1 VTVFLTGATGFIGR
15 TLAVRLAREGHRVRC
30 LVRTPAKA
38 AWMREHPSLEPVHGD
53 LEDGALLRTAAAG
66 AEVIFH
72 LAGCTSAV
80 RKETLFAV
88 NGDATGR
95 LAEAA
100 SAAASPSARL
110 VYVSSL
116 AAAGPHTADRPA
128 REESPPRPVSEY
140 GRSKL
145 LGEELLRRHCSGLSW
160 TIIRPPAVYGPF
172 DRDVLFL
179 FKMARRGILL
189 RVRGVNTET
198 SLIHVDDLVEALVL
212 AAFHPGAAGKHYY
225 VSDGNVYN
233 AGEIAATLRSL
244 TGRGVNLPLPV
255 SAMKLAGRFC
265 DLAGLVTGRPLL
277 LNSDKVT
284 ETLQP
289 GWVCSSGKIRREI
302 GFTPRIAMAEG
313 FASTYRW
320 YRSHGWI

>member
-1 VTVFLTGATGFIGR
+1 VNVFLTGATGFIGR
-15 TLAVRLAREGHRVRC
+15 TLAVRLAEEGHRVRC

-38 AWMREHPSLEPVHGD
+38 DWMREHPSLEPVHGD

-72 LAGCTSAV
+72 LAACTSAV
-80 RKETLFAV
+80 RTETLFAV

-100 SAAASPSARL
+100 SAAAASSARL

-116 AAAGPHTADRPA
+116 AAAGPHTADQPA

-179 FKMARRGILL
+179 FKLAQKGILL
-189 RVRGVNTET
+189 KVRGVHTET
-198 SLIHVDDLVEALVL
+198 SLLHVDDIVEALLL
-212 AAFHPGAAGKHYY
+212 AAFHPGATGKQYY
-225 VSDGNVYN
+225 VSDGNVY
-233 AGEIAATLRSL
+233 GGEEIAETLRTL
-244 TGRGVNLPLPV
+244 AGRGVVLPLPV
-255 SAMKLAGRFC
+255 TAMKLAGRIC
-265 DLAGLVTGRPLL
+265 DLAGRITGRPFL

-289 GWVCSSGKIRREI
+289 GWVCSSEKIRREL
-302 GFTPRIAMAEG
+302 GFVPRITMTEG
-313 FASTYRW
+313 FGSTYRW
-320 YRSHGWI
+320 YRRRGWI